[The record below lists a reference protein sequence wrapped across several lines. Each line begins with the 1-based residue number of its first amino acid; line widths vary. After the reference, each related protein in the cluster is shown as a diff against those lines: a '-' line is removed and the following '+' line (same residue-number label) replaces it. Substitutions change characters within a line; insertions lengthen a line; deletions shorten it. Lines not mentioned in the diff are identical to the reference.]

1 MRYDNLCETHRLL
14 ASGANLCPSP
24 LGPRRAA
31 HLLGSSS
38 GFDAVDAVDA
48 AAVGGDDAAGSVGL
62 RQGAPRGD
70 VGGGLVVDEVLL
82 GLKIRTSSCAWKYSD
97 FFCIKCMD
105 TGRAKREIPHRCPY
119 SAAIHS
125 MAIYITYTY

>member
-1 MRYDNLCETHRLL
+1 MCNTHRLL

-24 LGPRRAA
+24 LGPRRAT

-97 FFCIKCMD
+97 FFCIKQLLINYFSKNKGTFMKCYLLFIL
-105 TGRAKREIPHRCPY
+105 KIWH
-119 SAAIHS
+119 
-125 MAIYITYTY
+125 